1 MHLKA
6 KFGIFS
12 YSQDLYFKEIYV
24 SERKIVD
31 AKNTFCPGPLMELI
45 GQMKMAE
52 IGDELEI
59 LSTDQG
65 SAADIPEWIN
75 KVGHEMV
82 ETSEN
87 DGVWHI
93 VVKKI
98 K

>member
-1 MHLKA
+1 M
-6 KFGIFS
+6 
-12 YSQDLYFKEIYV
+12 
-24 SERKIVD
+24 SERKLVD

-82 ETSEN
+82 ETSEK

-93 VVKKI
+93 VVKKT